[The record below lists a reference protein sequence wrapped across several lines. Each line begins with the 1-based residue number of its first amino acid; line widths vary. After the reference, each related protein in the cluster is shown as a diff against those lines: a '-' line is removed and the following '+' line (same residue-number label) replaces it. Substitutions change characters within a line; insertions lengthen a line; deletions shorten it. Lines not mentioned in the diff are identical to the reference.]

1 MIHEPSIDVL
11 AEKVGSKYA
20 LCIVAS
26 KRARQIISASKN
38 KSKDFPENEKPLT
51 IAANE
56 IYEGK
61 VIATK
66 F

>member
-26 KRARQIISASKN
+26 KRARQIISAMKN
-38 KSKDFPENEKPLT
+38 KTGEFPENEKPLT
-51 IAANE
+51 IAAGE
-56 IYEGK
+56 IYDGK

>member
-11 AEKVGSKYA
+11 AERVGSKYA
-20 LCIVAS
+20 LCIVAA